1 MRHGE
6 CRRTADL
13 HRMTMLLLSERA
25 QQAARILVAGA
36 GGGMELK
43 AMTEAQLQWV
53 FTGVEPGWSEQAAR
67 FGA

>member
-1 MRHGE
+1 
-6 CRRTADL
+6 
-13 HRMTMLLLSERA
+13 MTMLLLSERA

-36 GGGMELK
+36 GGMELK
-43 AMTEAQLQWV
+43 AIAEAQLQWV